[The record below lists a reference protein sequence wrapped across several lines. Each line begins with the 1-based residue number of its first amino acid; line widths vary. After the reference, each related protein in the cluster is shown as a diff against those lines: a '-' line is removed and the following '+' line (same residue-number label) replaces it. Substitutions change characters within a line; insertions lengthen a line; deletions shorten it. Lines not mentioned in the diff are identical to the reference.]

1 MGSVLAELAHEVG
14 VSERT
19 LRRAVGTGLIRA
31 QRPSARRLL
40 LHDSEAAWIRSHWSL
55 ISRLLAALRT
65 EPNLQLVAL
74 FGSVSRG
81 DEVGDVSDVDL
92 VVELRHPRP
101 GSLEALR
108 GRLNEHVKPEVQLVP
123 LQVVQRDPHLF
134 TEVLRDG
141 RPLVDRSGQWPALQ
155 AQVTQAEAQAE
166 QTGREIHAGA
176 EAAISYFQRL
186 ATARAQAVL
195 VTDR

>member
-1 MGSVLAELAHEVG
+1 MGSPLTELARDVG

-19 LRRAVGTGLIRA
+19 LRRAVGSGLIRA
-31 QRPSARRLL
+31 QRPSARHLL
-40 LHDSEAAWIRSHWSL
+40 LPDAEAAWIRSHWPL
-55 ISRLLAALRT
+55 IGRLLATLRT

-81 DEVGDVSDVDL
+81 DEVRGVSDVDL
-92 VVELRHPRP
+92 VVELRHPHP
-101 GSLEALR
+101 GTMEALR

-134 TEVLRDG
+134 IEVLRDG

-155 AQVTQAEAQAE
+155 AQAGQAEAQAE
-166 QTGREIHAGA
+166 QTGREIRAGT
-176 EAAISYFQRL
+176 EAAIGYFQRL